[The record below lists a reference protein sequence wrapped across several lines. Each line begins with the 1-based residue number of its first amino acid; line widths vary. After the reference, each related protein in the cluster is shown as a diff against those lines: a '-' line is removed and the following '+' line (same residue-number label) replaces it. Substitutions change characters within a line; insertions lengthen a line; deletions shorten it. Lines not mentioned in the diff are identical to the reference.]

1 LLHVI
6 WILEF
11 WADKIGVF
19 GVFYM
24 NKVKRARD
32 VLCSNH
38 LFPGLQG
45 RKKNIY
51 RVSNTNF

>member
-1 LLHVI
+1 
-6 WILEF
+6 
-11 WADKIGVF
+11 
-19 GVFYM
+19 M